1 MICTPKQCLMYATH
15 ISSQKLLLTVI
26 GSGHFTHEANRYRVL
41 ACSYECAAEVR
52 PPYYP
57 AHCIPRALTFL
68 STFLSVITN
77 DYSTALVLEDDA
89 DWDVSLKS
97 QLREF
102 ARGLHA
108 LKGTDHVSKEA
119 PYGTDWDLLWIGG
132 CASGP
137 NANETSFYAIPMDPT
152 VPRVHHRAAWGGP
165 TDKWRE
171 QYPELAEDSTRFIY
185 RAEMGCCMF
194 GYAITNKG
202 ARKILSA
209 LSIDHLD
216 QPVDNALDNLC
227 AGSNGRRQI
236 ECWAPFPN
244 LIGTH
249 RRAGSASRDSD
260 IESNR
265 IDEFHE
271 ELAWNMVYSTKRNIQ
286 QLVAGEDFVYS
297 QWNDEDVPW
306 SSKEIKHKEFTY
318 PEGYL
323 VN

>member
-1 MICTPKQCLMYATH
+1 
-15 ISSQKLLLTVI
+15 
-26 GSGHFTHEANRYRVL
+26 
-41 ACSYECAAEVR
+41 
-52 PPYYP
+52 
-57 AHCIPRALTFL
+57 
-68 STFLSVITN
+68 VITN

-102 ARGLHA
+102 ARGLHT
-108 LKGTDHVSKEA
+108 LKGNDHVSKEA

-152 VPRVHHRAAWGGP
+152 VPRVHHRSTWGGP
-165 TDKWRE
+165 TDEWRE
-171 QYPELAEDSTRFIY
+171 KYPELAEDSTRFIY

-194 GYAITNKG
+194 GYAVTNRG
-202 ARKILSA
+202 ARNILSA
-209 LSIDHLD
+209 LSVDRLD
-216 QPVDNALDNLC
+216 KPVDNALGDLC
-227 AGSNGRRQI
+227 AGSYGRRQI

-260 IESNR
+260 IEKNN
-265 IDEFHE
+265 IAEFHE
-271 ELAWNMVYSTKRNIQ
+271 EQAWNMVYSTRRNIQ
-286 QLVAGEDFVYS
+286 QLIAGEDTVYS
-297 QWNDEDVPW
+297 QWKDEDVPW
-306 SSKEIKHKEFTY
+306 SSKEIRHKEFIY
-318 PEGYL
+318 PGGYL